1 MTVEIVDL
9 LHLHT
14 FINSYLV
21 SKKGV
26 ILNVDFIDN
35 FEKRVNMY
43 LKNFFNKK
51 KEFKKRD
58 YIISKLRKRT
68 SIKNNGPTEL
78 FNINLKEFMNNNI
91 GEIIDSEFIDKF
103 EKEVTKSLNKSYD
116 LHNKIKKSD
125 ISSYENYI
133 GMIRSAS
140 EKNAPQLA
148 LDDASRDV
156 IANLNAKIAK
166 NRTLNAMSEGISYG
180 IRERPNKDLYS
191 KSPILSKNTKL
202 RWKPGNDGKD
212 VLEKVKIINKSQK
225 EEEENRR
232 ARKYYEKELKD
243 RGELTG
249 KDDFRRLRARG
260 ERKREYNPENLLY
273 KNSEI
278 DINKAN
284 EKGLKLSKEITN
296 FDSIGKSNKVLIDE
310 LTLAEEEAERA
321 NNSKIKGGK
330 KTLKKIKRSNKKNN
344 KKSKKKSKKK
354 SNTKGIFNKP
364 LSIENTLTYN
374 SIYTSLI

>member
-133 GMIRSAS
+133 GMIRS
-140 EKNAPQLA
+140 
-148 LDDASRDV
+148 
-156 IANLNAKIAK
+156 
-166 NRTLNAMSEGISYG
+166 
-180 IRERPNKDLYS
+180 
-191 KSPILSKNTKL
+191 
-202 RWKPGNDGKD
+202 
-212 VLEKVKIINKSQK
+212 
-225 EEEENRR
+225 
-232 ARKYYEKELKD
+232 
-243 RGELTG
+243 
-249 KDDFRRLRARG
+249 
-260 ERKREYNPENLLY
+260 
-273 KNSEI
+273 
-278 DINKAN
+278 
-284 EKGLKLSKEITN
+284 
-296 FDSIGKSNKVLIDE
+296 
-310 LTLAEEEAERA
+310 
-321 NNSKIKGGK
+321 
-330 KTLKKIKRSNKKNN
+330 
-344 KKSKKKSKKK
+344 
-354 SNTKGIFNKP
+354 
-364 LSIENTLTYN
+364 
-374 SIYTSLI
+374 

>member
-1 MTVEIVDL
+1 
-9 LHLHT
+9 
-14 FINSYLV
+14 
-21 SKKGV
+21 
-26 ILNVDFIDN
+26 
-35 FEKRVNMY
+35 
-43 LKNFFNKK
+43 
-51 KEFKKRD
+51 
-58 YIISKLRKRT
+58 
-68 SIKNNGPTEL
+68 
-78 FNINLKEFMNNNI
+78 
-91 GEIIDSEFIDKF
+91 
-103 EKEVTKSLNKSYD
+103 
-116 LHNKIKKSD
+116 
-125 ISSYENYI
+125 
-133 GMIRSAS
+133 
-140 EKNAPQLA
+140 

-321 NNSKIKGGK
+321 NN
-330 KTLKKIKRSNKKNN
+330 
-344 KKSKKKSKKK
+344 
-354 SNTKGIFNKP
+354 
-364 LSIENTLTYN
+364 
-374 SIYTSLI
+374 